1 MIWLRICIGL
11 VVVFGVLCAKVADV
25 HATDGQLVKVVIVTR
40 HGVRAPLTSPDE
52 LDLWSASSWPDL
64 RRDWGVDHPG
74 DLTPRGAALVRLMG
88 QYYRVLLV
96 SDNLLQPLQQ
106 CPPPDD
112 VSIWADVDARTL
124 DTGKALIDGLAPGC
138 GIRVNTATTRVD
150 PMFHPVKAGV
160 CAFDRART
168 EAAILGRIGGS
179 LDALQQADRAALAT
193 LQSILRCC
201 KPMLCRQFVHKDAC
215 TLSDLGSGLRWR
227 ESKDGSAGGH
237 ATVALEGTLG
247 IASTAAEILL
257 LEYANGFGGSQWGF
271 GRTTRDTMLEVA
283 RLHALDFELMAR
295 TPYVA
300 AREGSELLRQL
311 LGALRSAVVP
321 PPEQGVAPKQA
332 KVVVFVGHDTNIAN
346 LAALLDVSW
355 QQRGYHMNETPPA
368 GALVFE
374 VRRGRDDELRVYA
387 SYLAQSPE
395 QMALQQR
402 LDLAHP
408 PQRSALFVP
417 ACSSPEPGYP
427 CALNRFYAALSARLD
442 RQCVLR
448 PGGSD

>member
-1 MIWLRICIGL
+1 MIWLRMRIGL
-11 VVVFGVLCAKVADV
+11 IVLLCLLCADVADIQ
-25 HATDGQLVKVVIVTR
+25 ATDDQLVKVAIVTR

-52 LDLWSASSWPDL
+52 LDSWSADSWPDL
-64 RRDWGVDHPG
+64 RRDWGVDHSG

-88 QYYRVLLV
+88 HYYRLLLEF
-96 SDNLLQPLQQ
+96 DNLLPPLQD

-112 VSIWADVDARTL
+112 VYVWADVDARTR

-138 GIRVNTATTRVD
+138 GIRVNSATTTFD
-150 PMFHPVKAGV
+150 PIFHPVKAGV
-160 CAFDRART
+160 CALDRART
-168 EAAILGRIGGS
+168 EAAILARIGGS
-179 LDALQQADRAALAT
+179 FDALQRADRAALAT

-215 TLSDLGSGLRWR
+215 TLSDLGSKLRWR
-227 ESKDGSAGGH
+227 ESKDGSARSNP
-237 ATVALEGTLG
+237 TVALEGTLG

-283 RLHALDFELMAR
+283 RLHTLDFELMTR

-300 AREGSELLRQL
+300 ARQGSELLRQV
-311 LGALRSAVVP
+311 LGALLSAAMP
-321 PPEQGVAPKQA
+321 PPEQGVAPKEA

-374 VRRGRDDELRVYA
+374 VRRGPDNELRVYA
-387 SYLAQSPE
+387 SYLAQSLE
-395 QMALQQR
+395 QMAMQQR
-402 LDLAHP
+402 LDLVNP

-417 ACSSPEPGYP
+417 ACSSAEPGHP
-427 CALNRFYAALSARLD
+427 CALNRFYGALSARLD

-448 PGGSD
+448 PSEPN

>member
-1 MIWLRICIGL
+1 MIWMRIRVGL
-11 VVVFGVLCAKVADV
+11 VILLGVLCAN
-25 HATDGQLVKVVIVTR
+25 ATDAMAANGQLVKVVIVTR

-52 LDLWSASSWPDL
+52 LDLWSAYSWPDL

-88 QYYRVLLV
+88 QYYRVLFL
-96 SDNLLQPLQQ
+96 SDNLLPPLQQ
-106 CPPPDD
+106 CPRPDD
-112 VSIWADVDARTL
+112 VYIRADVDARTL

-138 GIRVNTATTRVD
+138 GIRVTSATTRFD
-150 PMFHPVKAGV
+150 PIFHPVKAGV

-179 LDALQQADRAALAT
+179 FNALQQADRAALAT

-201 KPMLCRQFVHKDAC
+201 KPRLCQRFVHKDTCA
-215 TLSDLGSGLRWR
+215 LSDLGTKLGWR
-227 ESKDGSAGGH
+227 ESKAGSAGGNP
-237 ATVALEGTLG
+237 TVGLEGTLG
-247 IASTAAEILL
+247 LASTVAEILL
-257 LEYANGFGGSQWGF
+257 LEYANGFGESQWGF
-271 GRTTRDTMLEVA
+271 GRTTRDTMLDVG
-283 RLHALDFELMAR
+283 RLHTLDFELMAR

-300 AREGSELLRQL
+300 ARQGSELLRQV
-311 LGALRSAVVP
+311 LGALLSAAAP
-321 PPEQGVAPKQA
+321 ATHQGIAPSKA
-332 KVVVFVGHDTNIAN
+332 KIVLFVGHDTNIAN

-355 QQRGYHMNETPPA
+355 QQCGYHMNETPPA

-374 VRRGRDDELRVYA
+374 VRRGRDNELRIYA

-395 QMALQQR
+395 QMAMQQR

-417 ACSSPEPGYP
+417 ACSSAQPGYP
-427 CALNRFYAALSARLD
+427 CALTRFYDALSARLD
-442 RQCVLR
+442 RECVLH
-448 PGGSD
+448 PGESN